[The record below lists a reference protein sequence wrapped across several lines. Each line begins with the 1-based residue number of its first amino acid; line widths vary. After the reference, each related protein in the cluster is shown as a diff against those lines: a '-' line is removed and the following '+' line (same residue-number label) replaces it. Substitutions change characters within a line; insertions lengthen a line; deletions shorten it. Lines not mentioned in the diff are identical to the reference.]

1 MNFKKF
7 LVEECENPDMVKWD
21 VVLFF
26 GDYSPITKKEYDRI
40 DQFVETVIKNP
51 QWVARFADRVDI
63 GLVADVSHKEDHL
76 ELEANYQLTFD
87 EKNFITSK
95 LFGLKMIN
103 ADITNLYETA
113 KIPAREEEFVKTA
126 REVVDKLYS
135 KFHKANILLVLRP
148 SDRDNI
154 KEFMKITP
162 YLQDENIK
170 VGFVVFHEENDF
182 DMSYLRGI
190 PCNAD
195 TLKII
200 TLLNADRPDPEELR
214 GFASKY
220 RIHNR
225 INDIRKI
232 HFKTGGDNY
241 YLAFEQFFPDLK
253 IYDVEDHESTKANY
267 EVVLDMLKEM
277 YLKFVQ

>member
-1 MNFKKF
+1 MSFKKF
-7 LVEECENPDMVKWD
+7 LTEECGNPDMVKWD

-26 GDYSPITKKEYDRI
+26 GDYSPITKKEYERV

-51 QWVARFADRVDI
+51 QWVARFADRVDV
-63 GLVADVSHKEDHL
+63 GLVADASHEEDHL
-76 ELEANYQLTFD
+76 ELESNFQLTFE

-135 KFHKANILLVLRP
+135 RFHKANILLVLRP

-154 KEFMKITP
+154 KEFMKIKP

-170 VGFVVFHEENDF
+170 VGFIVFHEEPEV
-182 DMSYLRGI
+182 DMGYLRGI
-190 PCNAD
+190 PCNGD
-195 TLKII
+195 TIKII
-200 TLLNADRPDPEELR
+200 TLLNAERPDPEELR
-214 GFASKY
+214 GFASKF

-253 IYDVEDHESTKANY
+253 LYDVKDQESIKANY
-267 EVVLDMLKEM
+267 EVVLDMIKEM